1 MDNIN
6 IKFRTTNSLENFNRV
21 FKNEFNQKEKVEN
34 TVYIDTLITIFREQ
48 NDFFQKELEK
58 QPKENKKNTKKNNL
72 QKNPKNLY
80 I

>member
-1 MDNIN
+1 MKDIN

-21 FKNEFNQKEKVEN
+21 FKNEFNQKGKVEN

-58 QPKENKKNTKKNNL
+58 QPKENKKKKKKNNL